1 MTVAIRNLRLECGQC
16 TVKQTYGNVL
26 NNNVKATNG
35 LGIRWPSLIQPS
47 ELCKVLASVM
57 EGTLTITFG

>member
-1 MTVAIRNLRLECGQC
+1 MAICNLRLECDHC

-26 NNNVKATNG
+26 NNNVKVTNG
-35 LGIRWPSLIQPS
+35 LGIRWPSLLQPS
-47 ELCKVLASVM
+47 ELCKILAGVM